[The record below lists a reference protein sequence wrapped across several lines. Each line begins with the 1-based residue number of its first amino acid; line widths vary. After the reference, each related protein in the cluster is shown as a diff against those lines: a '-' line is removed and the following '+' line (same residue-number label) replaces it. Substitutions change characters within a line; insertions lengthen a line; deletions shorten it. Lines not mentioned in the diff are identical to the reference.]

1 MALRFTFMCNGLVCA
16 TLCTSHY
23 YPLAELVFRH
33 QRMLINRLQ
42 PLITPYIREL
52 DSVVVPYVEP
62 AASSGAD
69 LDAAS
74 GDLAESSAPFVSD
87 NSEYVAAL
95 EKQNFER
102 QKVDILESEAIER
115 HLDAISQDVRMAVE
129 VIMTK
134 LTLLYGEETFGE
146 GTEASTAA
154 RERAYGVIEK
164 ILFKPLWPLLVNMF
178 RLGNKQDEVQLAKIM
193 TSNMCK

>member
-1 MALRFTFMCNGLVCA
+1 
-16 TLCTSHY
+16 
-23 YPLAELVFRH
+23 
-33 QRMLINRLQ
+33 MLLNRLQ

-62 AASSGAD
+62 ASSSVASSGT
-69 LDAAS
+69 DAGTTS
-74 GDLAESSAPFVSD
+74 DDLADSSAPSISD
-87 NSEYVAAL
+87 NSEYVAEL
-95 EKQNFER
+95 EKQSFER

-134 LTLLYGEETFGE
+134 LTLLYGEATFGE

-164 ILFKPLWPLLVNMF
+164 IFFMPLWPLLVNMF

-193 TSNMCK
+193 TSNMGKK